1 MHCHKHAI
9 VFSAGLLLQACAT
22 WHEQALAL
30 PYEIIYS
37 SNYCDMD
44 KNETAAI
51 SRATEQQLSAA
62 TTAHHLIIQDA
73 ARDTPAISNH
83 SHALLLKISMGR
95 FLTAG
100 YAIKILRAERTE
112 KTLILHIDWIEP
124 PPGMLTAQVVTQPCV
139 YLGLQDAMITRVQAI
154 DTHGRVRIDNNIPE

>member
-9 VFSAGLLLQACAT
+9 VFSACLLLQACAA

-51 SRATEQQLSAA
+51 SRATKQQLSAA
-62 TTAHHLIIQDA
+62 TTALIIQDTA
-73 ARDTPAISNH
+73 PTTPVISNH

-100 YAIKILRAERTE
+100 YAIKILRAERIE

-139 YLGLQDAMITRVQAI
+139 YLGLPDAVITRVQAI
-154 DTHGRVRIDNNIPE
+154 DTHGRVRIDNSISE